1 MGEERRNQLITAD
14 TTTIV
19 IGTFGEEDWRRLAVT
34 RAIPSAQAEGCRVVH
49 VHADTLHE
57 ARNGA
62 VAQVTT
68 PWVVHLDAD
77 DELEPGYLDG
87 MNSRGFGDVRAPMV
101 RYVNRGH
108 TTSTPAFPRV
118 YGHSHECTGECL
130 QSGNWIVV
138 GAAVRTH
145 LVREVG
151 GWRDFVWSEDW
162 DLWLRCHLAGA
173 KIVATRSAIYRAH
186 VRPHSRNRG
195 VSHAVKMATHRAIE
209 AANGIGPGGVL
220 L

>member
-1 MGEERRNQLITAD
+1 MGDELITAD

-19 IGTFGEEDWRRLAVT
+19 IGTFGGDDWRHLAVT
-34 RAIPSAQAEGCRVVH
+34 RAIPSAQEQGCRVVH
-49 VHADTLHE
+49 VHADTLHD

-87 MNSRGFGDVRAPMV
+87 MNAPGCGDVRAPLV
-101 RYVNRGH
+101 RYVHRG
-108 TTSTPAFPRV
+108 SVMSAPAFPRV
-118 YGHSHECTGECL
+118 YGHGHECTGECL
-130 QSGNWIVV
+130 PFGNWIVV
-138 GAAVRTH
+138 GAAVRTD
-145 LVREVG
+145 LVHEVG

-173 KIVATRSAIYRAH
+173 TITATRAAIYRAH
-186 VRPHSRNRG
+186 VRPNSRNRSR
-195 VSHAVKMATHRAIE
+195 SHAERMAAHRAIAE
-209 AANGIGPGGVL
+209 ANGVPIP
-220 L
+220 